1 MGEGER
7 KLDYYKL
14 NYYKLTLAEDE
25 TKAKMDT
32 LQGALN
38 FITFGLLMVS
48 DSSAWSRK
56 KALML

>member
-1 MGEGER
+1 MGEGEK

-32 LQGALN
+32 LQGALS

-48 DSSAWSRK
+48 DSSAWSK

>member
-1 MGEGER
+1 MGEG
-7 KLDYYKL
+7 KKASYKITIS
-14 NYYKLTLAEDE
+14 YLAEDE

-32 LQGALN
+32 LQGSLN

-48 DSSAWSRK
+48 SSSVWSRK